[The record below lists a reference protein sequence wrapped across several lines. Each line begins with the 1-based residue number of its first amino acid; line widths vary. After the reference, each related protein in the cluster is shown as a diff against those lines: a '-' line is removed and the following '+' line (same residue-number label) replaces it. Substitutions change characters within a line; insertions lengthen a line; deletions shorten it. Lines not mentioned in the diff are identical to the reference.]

1 MKFQRNSLHK
11 PLWATFLML
20 TIVIFMGISCVS
32 AADLAIDN
40 YKEVSPDATLIT
52 YKDSG
57 FGEDTILAEL
67 NEYPSFI
74 PNWIGLSKGVGNMS
88 KKFF

>member
-32 AADLAIDN
+32 AADLSFDN

-57 FGEDTILAEL
+57 FGEDTILAEFEL
-67 NEYPSFI
+67 NTPHLFQ
-74 PNWIGLSKGVGNMS
+74 IGLGYQKVLEY
-88 KKFF
+88 K